1 MVLTGAQKWHYLID
15 TYWCSKNHY
24 LIGTPWCSKM
34 KKERM
39 NEKGEWEKR
48 KKIFK
53 NLTVSGGMCTKM
65 TFNNPG
71 GHSGGS

>member
-1 MVLTGAQKWHYLID
+1 
-15 TYWCSKNHY
+15 
-24 LIGTPWCSKM
+24 M
-34 KKERM
+34 KKVNGRKE
-39 NEKGEWEKR
+39 

>member
-1 MVLTGAQKWHYLID
+1 MGE
-15 TYWCSKNHY
+15 
-24 LIGTPWCSKM
+24 
-34 KKERM
+34 KK
-39 NEKGEWEKR
+39 